1 MIAMD
6 RPNLRVRTQ
15 TAGGFTLVELMVA
28 TAIMLVVVGATM
40 TAMTQAL
47 KANQTALQLTS
58 MNNNLRTG
66 LDLMVRDMLQ
76 VGQGLPTGRLILTP
90 SGANSVQINLPGP
103 PIGAGVTT
111 TYKNAVGDTDMS
123 AVTPGPGL
131 GPIVNGVATD
141 MVTVLEADGSFDQ
154 VKLTALNL
162 TSMTVDPAIDISTN
176 GPNDVLAGQLM
187 MLVKGS
193 NSTLVQ
199 ITAVD
204 GFQTATFGANDSL
217 KLNQTA
223 AAGGN
228 IQALLDAAP
237 ACATAPGC
245 TADVPSPTFVPTV
258 ATRIRMISYYLDAV
272 TTPGRPRLVRR
283 MNNGDAM
290 TFNNNLGNVV
300 AFDVDNL
307 VITYDIADGVTN
319 PTNVRM
325 TASDLAGTGACAPS
339 PCSMNQIRK
348 VNIQLAGRSRLPL
361 PGSTA
366 QFLHN
371 SLVTQ
376 VSLRSLSFVDR
387 YR

>member
-1 MIAMD
+1 MSTMD
-6 RPNLRVRTQ
+6 RPNSRIRNR
-15 TAGGFTLVELMVA
+15 ADAGFTLVELIVS
-28 TAIMLVVVGATM
+28 TAIMMVLVGATM
-40 TAMTQAL
+40 TAMIQAI
-47 KANQTALQLTS
+47 NSNNTAHQLTS

-111 TYKNAVGDTDMS
+111 TYKNAIGDTEMS

-141 MVTVLEADGSFDQ
+141 MITVLEADGSFDQ
-154 VKLTALNL
+154 VKLTALTQTNM
-162 TSMTVDPAIDISTN
+162 SVDPAVDISTN
-176 GPNDVLAGQLM
+176 GPNDVLPGQLM

-199 ITAVD
+199 ITRVD
-204 GFQTATFGANDSL
+204 GDQRAFFEAGDSL
-217 KLNQTA
+217 VLNQTA
-223 AAGGN
+223 AEAGN
-228 IQALLDAAP
+228 IAALRAAP
-237 ACATAPGC
+237 
-245 TADVPSPTFVPTV
+245 PSPDVQTPTFIATT

-307 VITYDIADGVTN
+307 TITYDLADGVTN
-319 PTNVRM
+319 PANVRM
-325 TASDLAGTGACAPS
+325 TASDLAGTGVCAPN
-339 PCSMNQIRK
+339 PCSVNQIRK
-348 VNIQLAGRSRLPL
+348 VNILLAGRSQRPL
-361 PGSTA
+361 AGSTG

-371 SLVTQ
+371 SLSTQ